1 MLLLVVV
8 LPINLLARD
17 SCSYPVIY
25 LITKQT
31 ACTKQHWIN
40 LQNSEKASD
49 GAAASKKPKSASNGT
64 AIDPSKKKDKKQGVQ
79 NDPTKSEVYKSL
91 FDSHKSAQ
99 NKPKGNWV
107 TFDPR
112 YN

>member
-1 MLLLVVV
+1 M
-8 LPINLLARD
+8 IH
-17 SCSYPVIY
+17 
-25 LITKQT
+25 TKQT
-31 ACTKQHWIN
+31 KCNIGFAH
-40 LQNSEKASD
+40 LQNSEKATD
-49 GAAASKKPKSASNGT
+49 GATASKKSKSATNS
-64 AIDPSKKKDKKQGVQ
+64 AAVDPSKKKEKKQGVQ

-91 FDSHKSAQ
+91 FDTHKTAQ

>member
-1 MLLLVVV
+1 M
-8 LPINLLARD
+8 D
-17 SCSYPVIY
+17 S
-25 LITKQT
+25 
-31 ACTKQHWIN
+31 
-40 LQNSEKASD
+40 
-49 GAAASKKPKSASNGT
+49 G
-64 AIDPSKKKDKKQGVQ
+64 KKKEKKQAGVQ

-91 FDSHKSAQ
+91 FDTHKSAI

>member
-1 MLLLVVV
+1 MHCF
-8 LPINLLARD
+8 N
-17 SCSYPVIY
+17 S
-25 LITKQT
+25 QG
-31 ACTKQHWIN
+31 
-40 LQNSEKASD
+40 SEKASD
-49 GAAASKKPKSASNGT
+49 GATSSKKAKSASNGT
-64 AIDPSKKKDKKQGVQ
+64 AAVDADKKKKEKKPQGVQ

-91 FDSHKSAQ
+91 FDTHKSAI

>member
-1 MLLLVVV
+1 MHSTNA
-8 LPINLLARD
+8 I
-17 SCSYPVIY
+17 IY
-25 LITKQT
+25 LQDG
-31 ACTKQHWIN
+31 
-40 LQNSEKASD
+40 EKASE
-49 GAAASKKPKSASNGT
+49 GVTAPKKSKSASNGSAT
-64 AIDPSKKKDKKQGVQ
+64 DLSKKEKKQGVQ

-91 FDSHKSAQ
+91 FDTHKSAQ